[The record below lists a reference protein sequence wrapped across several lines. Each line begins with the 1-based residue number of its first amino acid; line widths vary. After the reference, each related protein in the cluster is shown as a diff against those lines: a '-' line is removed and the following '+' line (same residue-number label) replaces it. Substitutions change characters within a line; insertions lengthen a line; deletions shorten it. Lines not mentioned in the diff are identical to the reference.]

1 MSMEIHLGYGDK
13 DIKFSLP
20 KKQILHVI
28 EGKPVEPVT
37 DIPAAVKAALA
48 NPIGTP
54 PLKQI
59 VKKGDKVCLVASDI
73 TRGWV
78 RNDLFLPPLL
88 DELNAAGIPDSD
100 ITLVVALGAHRHH
113 TPQENLVTYGQAVV
127 ERIKIEQSY
136 ALDTEDFIK
145 LGTTSQGVD
154 ACVYKTV
161 AQADKVILTGGIV
174 YHLMAGFG
182 GGRKSIMPGV
192 SAYSSIQSNHSFCLH
207 DVIGQ
212 GVSPACIAGKLEG
225 NKMHENIMEMAE
237 MLKPAFLLNAVL
249 TPEGGFAKFVAG
261 HWTDAWLEG
270 CKAVEDIFGVP
281 ITAKADLVI
290 GSAGGF
296 PKDINL
302 YQGSK
307 SIDNAF
313 MAAKDGGVVILTLEC
328 RQIMEPPDF
337 SGWFDFE
344 SLHERELAL
353 RKAFTVPGFIALKC
367 GLIAKQVSLIIV
379 TLPENKEFVTKAGMI
394 PATSLEEAIAIAE
407 QKLGCKDY
415 SITVMPHAAN
425 TVPVLKG

>member
-1 MSMEIHLGYGDK
+1 MSIEIHLGYGNEE
-13 DIKFSLP
+13 IKVNLP

-28 EGKPVEPVT
+28 EGNHVEPLT
-37 DIPAAVKAALA
+37 DIPAAVKTALA
-48 NPIGTP
+48 NPIGSP
-54 PLKQI
+54 PINQI
-59 VKKGDKVCLVASDI
+59 VKKGDNVCIIVSDI
-73 TRGWV
+73 TRAWV

-88 DELNAAGIPDSD
+88 DELNASGVPDSD
-100 ITLVVALGAHRHH
+100 ITIVVALGAHRHH
-113 TPQENLVTYGQAVV
+113 TPQENLATYGQEVV
-127 ERIKIEQSY
+127 KRITIEQSY
-136 ALDTEDFIK
+136 APETENFVK

-154 ACVYKTV
+154 TCVYKTV

-192 SAYSSIQSNHSFCLH
+192 SAYASIQGNHSFCLH
-207 DVIGQ
+207 DVVGQ
-212 GVSPACIAGKLEG
+212 GISPDCISGKLSG
-225 NKMHENIMEMAE
+225 NTMHENITEMAA
-237 MLKPAFLLNAVL
+237 MVKPAFLLNAVL
-249 TPEGGFAKFVAG
+249 TPEGKFAKFVAG
-261 HWTDAWLEG
+261 HWYDAWLEG
-270 CKAVEDIFGVP
+270 CHAVENIFGVP

-307 SIDNAF
+307 TIDNAF
-313 MAAKDGGVVILTLEC
+313 MATKDGGVIILLLEC
-328 RQIMEPPDF
+328 RDIKEPPDF

-344 SLHERELAL
+344 SLYERELAL
-353 RKAFTVPGFIALKC
+353 RKGFTVPGFIALKC

-379 TLPENKEFVTKAGMI
+379 TLPQNKDFITKAGMI

-407 QKLGCKDY
+407 QKLGRKDY

-425 TVPVLKG
+425 TVPVMKE

>member
-1 MSMEIHLGYGDK
+1 MSMDIHLGYGNK
-13 DIKFSLP
+13 ELTLSLP
-20 KKQILHVI
+20 EKQILHVI
-28 EGKPVEPVT
+28 EGKQVEAIT
-37 DIPAAVKAALA
+37 DIPAAVKAVLA
-48 NPIGTP
+48 NPTGTL

-59 VKKGDKVCLVASDI
+59 VKKGDKVCLIASDI

-88 DELNAAGIPDSD
+88 DELNAAGVPDSD

-113 TPQENLVTYGQAVV
+113 TDQENITTYGQTVV
-127 ERIKIEQSY
+127 DRIKIEQSY
-136 ALDTEDFIK
+136 ALDTEDFVK

-154 ACVYKTV
+154 TCIYKTV
-161 AQADKVILTGGIV
+161 AEADKVILTGGIV

-192 SAYSSIQSNHSFCLH
+192 SAYASIQGNHSFCLH
-207 DVIGQ
+207 DVVGQ
-212 GVSPACIAGKLEG
+212 GISPACISGKLDG
-225 NKMHENIMEMAE
+225 NKMHENIMEMAA
-237 MLKPAFLLNAVL
+237 MLKPAFLFNAVL
-249 TPEGGFAKFVAG
+249 TPEGKFAKFVAG
-261 HWTDAWLEG
+261 HWADAWLEG

-328 RQIMEPPDF
+328 RDIAEPPDF
-337 SGWFDFE
+337 SGWFEYE
-344 SLHERELAL
+344 SLHDRELAL
-353 RKAFTVPGFIALKC
+353 RKGFTVPGFIALKC
-367 GLIAKQVSLIIV
+367 GFIAKQVSLIIV
-379 TLPENKEFVTKAGMI
+379 TLPENKDFITKAGMI
-394 PATSLEEAIAIAE
+394 PATSLEEAMAIAE
-407 QKLGCKDY
+407 QKLGRKDY
-415 SITVMPHAAN
+415 SITVMDHAAN